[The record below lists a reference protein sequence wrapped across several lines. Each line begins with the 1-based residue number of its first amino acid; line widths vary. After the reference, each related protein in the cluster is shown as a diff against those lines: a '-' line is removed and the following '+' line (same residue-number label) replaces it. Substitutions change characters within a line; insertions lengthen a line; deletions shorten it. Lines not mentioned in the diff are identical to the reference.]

1 MNKELIGQEFR
12 ALQLFICNELERVD
26 GTGKF
31 SEDPW
36 ERAEGGGGK
45 TRTIRNGSVIEKGGV
60 AFSEVYGPVSE
71 EMKTQLKL
79 DGNHFYAT
87 GVSIVL
93 HPNNPHVPIIHMNV
107 RYFEL
112 DNGIHWFGGG
122 IDLTPHYVIHEQA
135 VSFHHKLR
143 AVCNKYD
150 ELFYPKF
157 KEWADE
163 YFYLPHRS
171 ETRGIGGIFFDHLN
185 NHFQL
190 NKEQLFRFC
199 VDLGESFP
207 FLYEEQASLGKN
219 KPFTASEKQWMNYR
233 RGRYAEF
240 NLAFDR
246 GTKFG
251 LYSGGRTESI
261 LMSMPPVAEWEYNYQ
276 PEADSPEGQTLSYLK
291 EKHQYI

>member
-1 MNKELIGQEFR
+1 MNKETIGQEFR
-12 ALQLFICNELERVD
+12 ALQLFICNELERID
-26 GTGKF
+26 GKAKF
-31 SEDPW
+31 SEDSW

-45 TRTIRNGSVIEKGGV
+45 TRTIRHGALIEKGGV
-60 AFSEVYGPVSE
+60 AFSEVHGPVSD
-71 EMKTQLKL
+71 EMKAQLKL

-122 IDLTPHYVIHEQA
+122 IDLTPHYVIHEHA
-135 VSFHHKLR
+135 ILFHRKLKT
-143 AVCNKYD
+143 VCNKYD
-150 ELFYPKF
+150 ESFYLKF

-163 YFYLPHRS
+163 YFYLPHRK

-199 VDLGESFP
+199 LDLGESFP
-207 FLYEEQASLGKN
+207 FLYEEQAAFGRN
-219 KPFTASEKQWMNYR
+219 KPFTEAEKQWMHYR
-233 RGRYAEF
+233 RGRYTEF

-261 LMSMPPVAEWEYNYQ
+261 LMSLPPMAEWEYNYVPEEGS
-276 PEADSPEGQTLSYLK
+276 PEAETLNYLKQKHSYL
-291 EKHQYI
+291 